1 MFCLLKLLS
10 NLSSDIT
17 VEELIVSGENIVFLD
32 LNLLATNNLV
42 DFEKLVFQQTT
53 IVVPD

>member
-17 VEELIVSGENIVFLD
+17 VEEFIVSGENIVFLD